1 MWPTE
6 LEPPVISGFG
16 VGQEGR
22 LRLFNTGR
30 QSIIWPAV
38 YNFGRKFLFSPSCGL
53 VFTNKDKIVVVSQ
66 QITNQIVVF
75 TIHWL
80 GRVTVPYL
88 LTRTSKEY
96 CRIVLVAFL
105 WRRTYFRLLTSKE
118 SNCCCRSPLLWVLHR
133 NKWFCSPPLK
143 EF

>member
-1 MWPTE
+1 M
-6 LEPPVISGFG
+6 
-16 VGQEGR
+16 
-22 LRLFNTGR
+22 
-30 QSIIWPAV
+30 
-38 YNFGRKFLFSPSCGL
+38 

-75 TIHWL
+75 AIHWL

-105 WRRTYFRLLTSKE
+105 WLWSHGPTLGYLQARNRIVVVALL
-118 SNCCCRSPLLWVLHR
+118 CCGSSTGTNDFAALP
-133 NKWFCSPPLK
+133 
-143 EF
+143 